1 MDGILTLA
9 VPVDD
14 QIERVARLADQ
25 RDKLLAG
32 AIGVGCM
39 VVIYQRQIALR
50 RQRAGVLVRD
60 RDGIFFVRAGRQ
72 DGRLHFFGIAAI
84 GESRCGH
91 TDAQNS
97 GQQQSADL
105 THHLHR
111 WNPPYY

>member
-1 MDGILTLA
+1 
-9 VPVDD
+9 
-14 QIERVARLADQ
+14 
-25 RDKLLAG
+25 
-32 AIGVGCM
+32 M

-50 RQRAGVLVRD
+50 RQCTGVLVRD
-60 RDGIFFVRAGRQ
+60 SDGIFFVRADRQ
-72 DGRLHFFGIAAI
+72 NGQLHFLSIAAI

-91 TDAQNS
+91 ANAQNS